1 MKKPVAI
8 LSSILLAGSIV
19 MTSVT
24 PAMAGNAS
32 YKFYSLNGVSK
43 ENYNTSWQEFNTK
56 AVT

>member
-32 YKFYSLNGVSK
+32 YKFIV
-43 ENYNTSWQEFNTK
+43 
-56 AVT
+56 